1 MRATKSMNRI
11 VMIIFGGALLGLA
24 TPECEA
30 QDSAKTSQTSKI
42 DISGF
47 VDAYYSENFA
57 QPASQIN
64 RLRNFDIA
72 ENQFNLSLVEV
83 VFQKKAEPVGF
94 RLDLDYGTANDV
106 VQPGIKSTAS
116 LVQQAYLTAALPVG
130 SGITVDVGKFVTHM
144 GYEVI
149 ESKDNANYSRS
160 LLFAWAIPY
169 YHTGARIGYT
179 FSPTF
184 SATLHIVNGW
194 NSVIDNNASKSF
206 GLMLN
211 YAPLSTTSVI
221 LNLMAG
227 HENVTSIEYGARN
240 VADLIVNH
248 QLSDAFSLG
257 LNADYG
263 EAQTYAG
270 LMLWKGAAI
279 YARYS
284 LTEKTAFAVRGEIFD
299 DPQGY
304 ALGLGQPLGYA
315 LGQGPKS
322 DVKEVTGTYEYKF
335 ADALLLRGELRYDF
349 SNMPA
354 FDKKTTSTSSG
365 IGTETTQLTL
375 LVGVVVTF

>member
-1 MRATKSMNRI
+1 MKAHNKNR
-11 VMIIFGGALLGLA
+11 VIILVGVLFVASIRN
-24 TPECEA
+24 CEA
-30 QDSAKTSQTSKI
+30 QDSAKTSQGSKV

-57 QPASQIN
+57 QPTSRIN
-64 RLRNFDIA
+64 KLRNFDIA

-94 RLDLDYGTANDV
+94 RLDIDYGTTNDI
-106 VQPGIKSTAS
+106 VQPGVSSTAS
-116 LVQQAYLTAALPVG
+116 LLQQAYLTIVVPVG
-130 SGITVDVGKFVTHM
+130 SGLTVDVGKFVTHM

-179 FSPTF
+179 FSPAF
-184 SATLHIVNGW
+184 AATLHIVNGW
-194 NSVIDNNASKSF
+194 NSVIDNNESKSF

-211 YAPLSTTSVI
+211 FAPLSTTSVI

-227 HENVTSIEYGARN
+227 HENLLPGEYGARN
-240 VADLIVNH
+240 VADLIINH

-263 EAQTYAG
+263 EAQTYGG
-270 LMLWKGAAI
+270 LMLWKGAAVYGRCSI
-279 YARYS
+279 
-284 LTEKTAFAVRGEIFD
+284 TDKTALAVRGEIFN

-304 ALGLGQPLGYA
+304 ALGL
-315 LGQGPKS
+315 GPKS

-349 SNMPA
+349 SNVPA
-354 FDKKTTSTSSG
+354 FDKKATPTASG
-365 IGTETTQLTL
+365 SGTETTQLTF
-375 LVGVVVTF
+375 LVGAVVTF